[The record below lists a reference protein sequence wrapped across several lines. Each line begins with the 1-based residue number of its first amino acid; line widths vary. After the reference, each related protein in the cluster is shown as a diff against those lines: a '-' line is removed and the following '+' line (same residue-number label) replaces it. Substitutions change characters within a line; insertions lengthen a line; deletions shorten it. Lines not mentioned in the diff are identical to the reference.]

1 MVVARQLGANDLP
14 EIYSAFKA
22 AAAEIEPLTNQL
34 IMLTQ
39 QSVKMCQANI
49 NIYM

>member
-22 AAAEIEPLTNQL
+22 RFIGEAVLVHSFKCQHG
-34 IMLTQ
+34 ML
-39 QSVKMCQANI
+39 KI
-49 NIYM
+49 